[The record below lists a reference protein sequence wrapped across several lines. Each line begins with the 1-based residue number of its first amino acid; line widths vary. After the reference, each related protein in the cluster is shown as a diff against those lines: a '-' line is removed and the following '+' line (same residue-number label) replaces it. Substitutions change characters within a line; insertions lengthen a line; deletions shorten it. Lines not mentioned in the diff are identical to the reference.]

1 MTASSAMRSWS
12 DVVTVTPRET
22 VWHVVELLA
31 DKRIGAVPVL
41 DGERIIG
48 VMSERDL
55 ICALRTH
62 CPAMMEWTIDRVMTS
77 PALTVTPDTTVL
89 VALSMMT
96 RRRVRHLPVVEGDR
110 VIGFVSIGDLVKSRL
125 DQIEQ
130 DAGAM
135 RADIQGDYE
144 RHINS

>member
-1 MTASSAMRSWS
+1 MTVSAAMRSRS

-31 DKRIGAVPVL
+31 DERIGAVPVL
-41 DGERIIG
+41 DAERIVG

-55 ICALRTH
+55 IHALRTNG
-62 CPAMMEWTIDRVMTS
+62 ATVMDWTVDRVMTS
-77 PALTVTPDTTVL
+77 PALTVAPDTTVL

-96 RRRVRHLPVVEGDR
+96 RRRVRHLTVAEGDR
-110 VIGFVSIGDLVKSRL
+110 VLGFVSIGDLVKWRL

-130 DAGAM
+130 EAAAM
-135 RADIQGDYE
+135 RAYI
-144 RHINS
+144 

>member
-1 MTASSAMRSWS
+1 MTVSSAMRSWS

-41 DGERIIG
+41 DGERILG

-55 ICALRTH
+55 ICALRIH
-62 CPAMMEWTIDRVMTS
+62 GPSVMEWTIDRVMTS
-77 PALTVTPDTTVL
+77 PALTVAPDTTVL

-130 DAGAM
+130 EAGAM
-135 RADIQGDYE
+135 RAYIQGDYE

>member
-1 MTASSAMRSWS
+1 MTVSSAMRSWS

-55 ICALRTH
+55 ICALRIH
-62 CPAMMEWTIDRVMTS
+62 GPVMMEWTIDRVMTS
-77 PALTVTPDTTVL
+77 PALTVASDTTVL

-130 DAGAM
+130 EAGAM
-135 RADIQGDYE
+135 RAYIQGDYE
-144 RHINS
+144 RHINP

>member
-1 MTASSAMRSWS
+1 MTISGAMRSWS
-12 DVVTVTPRET
+12 DVVTVTRRET

-31 DKRIGAVPVL
+31 DERIGAVPVL
-41 DGERIIG
+41 DGERIVG

-55 ICALRTH
+55 INALRTNG
-62 CPAMMEWTIDRVMTS
+62 AAVMEWTVDRVMTS
-77 PALTVTPDTTVL
+77 PALTVAPDTTVL

-110 VIGFVSIGDLVKSRL
+110 VVGFVSIGDLVKSRL

-130 DAGAM
+130 EAGAM
-135 RADIQGDYE
+135 RAYIQGDYE
-144 RHINS
+144 RHI